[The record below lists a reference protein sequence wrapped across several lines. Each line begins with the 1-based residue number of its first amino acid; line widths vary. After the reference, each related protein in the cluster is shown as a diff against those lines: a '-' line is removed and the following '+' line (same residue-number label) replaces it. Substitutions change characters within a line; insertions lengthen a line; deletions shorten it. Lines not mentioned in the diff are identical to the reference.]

1 MKDNNQMLSKFCS
14 VFTHF
19 DPPYDAGDPGNSGC
33 PVSGA
38 RPVPRRCL
46 VGAQLGWHGRWQ
58 IRGGGTG

>member
-46 VGAQLGWHGRWQ
+46 VGA
-58 IRGGGTG
+58 